1 MLMFLDFNYCI
12 EVLLIFVLRFMKYF
26 SILHVLYIIVQ
37 LHPGPE
43 ERRGLRSYEETP
55 QPHRRES
62 VIVSMRL
69 RALFYIRV

>member
-1 MLMFLDFNYCI
+1 MLMFLESNYCMK
-12 EVLLIFVLRFMKYF
+12 VLLIFVLSLMKYF
-26 SILHVLYIIVQ
+26 SILHLLYIIGQ

-43 ERRGLRSYEETP
+43 ERRGLRSYEEAP

-69 RALFYIRV
+69 WASFYIRV